1 MRAVSLVLDGWPWM
15 DTLAAHNTANP
26 RLSMINRSILLSGL
40 LLTAAGFFSCESIQT
55 APKGSARIEVQ
66 VVYEVDESFY
76 SPFVKDVNRGA
87 IQRILE
93 ESVQPL
99 ADIGMRFYAIPSSNY
114 EKDQT
119 TPDYVMTIRAVD
131 CTPDLRVTKT
141 KKQVPIED
149 EHAEKKDGDK
159 KEDGKKE
166 KPKTKEVITIKA
178 NLYSVSCKLDV
189 KLQKRR
195 IDAPALIVGNT
206 KGTGSSSKGNEDK
219 SLRLGL
225 HKKADEENDSELT
238 EKMLQSAFAGAA
250 SRAFGEL
257 QKPIDRELAP
267 LSKPTSGSAK

>member
-1 MRAVSLVLDGWPWM
+1 M
-15 DTLAAHNTANP
+15 TY
-26 RLSMINRSILLSGL
+26 RSILLSGL

-114 EKDQT
+114 EKGQT

-141 KKQVPIED
+141 KKQVPIEG
-149 EHAEKKDGDK
+149 EHAEKEDGDK
-159 KEDGKKE
+159 KEGDKKEGDKKEKE
-166 KPKTKEVITIKA
+166 KPKTKEVVTIKA
-178 NLYSVSCKLDV
+178 NLYSVACKLEV

-195 IDAPALIVGNT
+195 NDAPALIVGNT

-238 EKMLQSAFAGAA
+238 EKMLQGAFAGAA